1 MAARDTNSHRGGVM
15 PEGGAEERGE
25 GDPGLFAGTM
35 GKTILIVDGDEDER
49 QIFSRFLRFLGGI
62 VLEAG
67 TGEEGLRAARDHL
80 PDLALVDLALPV
92 LDGWGTLRRLR
103 EDPLTGWIP
112 VVALTAHPLERGLL
126 ERAGFCGCLE
136 KPIVP
141 VGVMREVERCIGRL
155 HVDLIQAPS
164 LAAS

>member
-1 MAARDTNSHRGGVM
+1 M
-15 PEGGAEERGE
+15 PEGGAGRRGE

-35 GKTILIVDGDEDER
+35 GKTILIVDGDEHER
-49 QIFSRFLRFLGGI
+49 QIFSRFLRFVGGT

-67 TGEEGLRAARDHL
+67 NGEDGLRVAREHL
-80 PDLALVDLALPV
+80 PDLVLVDLALPV

-112 VVALTAHPLERGLL
+112 VIALTAHPLEPGPL

-155 HVDLIQAPS
+155 HVEPAPAPT